1 MFTNLCVFS
10 NVALLNSPV
19 GTIWTHK
26 GILTCVCQ
34 HMSVNMTLHRCLI
47 VTFRT
52 FKRITGMFLHMKIQ
66 TKKGDLWTKTILHAV
81 WGWVIKS

>member
-26 GILTCVCQ
+26 GLLTCVCQ
-34 HMSVNMTLHRCLI
+34 HMSVKLTLLSRLI
-47 VTFRT
+47 VTFQTYKRT
-52 FKRITGMFLHMKIQ
+52 TGMFLHMKIQ
-66 TKKGDLWTKTILHAV
+66 TG
-81 WGWVIKS
+81 